1 MLANVVPA
9 LDTRAPV
16 TSDASTAPSLDAEV
30 RPDVAQRTDDGE
42 PPSPSHRDATITIAP
57 EIARWSASAHVVG
70 MVALYNDVLLPSGGA
85 QLAVAWAVAPKF
97 ELFAGTRVLA
107 AGMHP
112 DDGANDIFYAVAWSG
127 LVGVE
132 RSVGSR
138 VGVFA
143 AFHGGM
149 TWRSYQVRGE
159 VEPGLHP
166 GGTLGASLG
175 VSLAL
180 ARRLDARVE
189 LQWVHNFWLDGRR
202 VEDRPDADGPADVF
216 GLAIALGGRYQ
227 P

>member
-1 MLANVVPA
+1 MK
-9 LDTRAPV
+9 
-16 TSDASTAPSLDAEV
+16 
-30 RPDVAQRTDDGE
+30 
-42 PPSPSHRDATITIAP
+42 ATITIAP
-57 EIARWSASAHVVG
+57 ETAHWSASAHVVG
-70 MVALYNDVLLPSGGA
+70 MVALYNDALLPAGGA
-85 QLAVAWAVAPKF
+85 QLAVAWAVAPSF

-112 DDGANDIFYAVAWSG
+112 DDGFSDIFGAVAWSG

-143 AFHGGM
+143 AFHGGA
-149 TWRSYQVRGE
+149 TWRSYQARGE

-166 GGTLGASLG
+166 NATLGASLG
-175 VSLAL
+175 MSMAL
-180 ARRLDARVE
+180 TRRLDARVE
-189 LQWVHNFWLDGRR
+189 LQWVHNVGLDRR
-202 VEDRPDADGPADVF
+202 SIEDRPDAYGPADVF